1 MDESGTRAST
11 VDGHLAVIRVT
22 EDDWRDL
29 KQIRLAALAEAPGA
43 FGSTLRR
50 ERDLDEDHWRAW
62 ARSAG
67 MFIARAGAP
76 VGMAAGVPGRIDA
89 ERKLVA
95 MWVDPAWRG
104 RRVAAELRG
113 RGVAV
118 ELMSAV
124 IGWAGAEGA
133 ERVMLWVA
141 QGNDSAR
148 RFYGRRGFE
157 FTGNSKPLPSNP
169 VLCIDEMVLD
179 LSSPRVG

>member
-22 EDDWRDL
+22 EEDWRDL
-29 KQIRLAALAEAPGA
+29 KQIRLAALGEAPGA
-43 FGSTLRR
+43 FGSTLCR

-67 MFIARAGAP
+67 MFIARAGSP

-95 MWVDPAWRG
+95 MWVDPGW
-104 RRVAAELRG
+104 RG
-113 RGVAV
+113 RGVAA

-169 VLCIDEMVLD
+169 VLGIDEMVLD
-179 LSSPRVG
+179 LSSPPAG